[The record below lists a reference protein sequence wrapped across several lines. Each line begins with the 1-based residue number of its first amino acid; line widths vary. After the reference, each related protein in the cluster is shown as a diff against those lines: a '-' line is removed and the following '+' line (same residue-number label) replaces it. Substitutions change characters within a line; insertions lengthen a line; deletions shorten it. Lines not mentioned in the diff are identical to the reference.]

1 MKKITVSILS
11 VLMMLSMVFSSSVFA
26 ANEQV
31 SAWESFK
38 GLIGINASETT
49 DVVGV
54 EYRGHIENK
63 GDYPLDPATWV
74 QGPNRLGTVGEALRL
89 EGFWIQL
96 TDKPADVNIKYQV
109 HVQNEG
115 WMEPVLNGAFA
126 GTKDK
131 AQRIEAIKIWL
142 VDDAG
147 EAVTGYSVEYRG
159 HVENVGDV
167 PQTAGDWYADGAQLG
182 TVGAS
187 QRLEALE
194 VKIVKTK
201 ADMTAYDAAVEKAGE
216 VVEADYTAAT
226 YAALQTALEENVVTN
241 LDTQEDVDAATAA
254 INDAIDGLV
263 AIAQVTGIEALN
275 ATSAKVTFSGAV
287 KAVVPANFAVTDAN
301 GNQVFVSNAVL
312 NAAKDEATLTFFN
325 AFANNGVYT
334 AVTSNVVDANNENVP
349 TSTDSFTYVNAPAS
363 KVEFTGTAIK
373 PASNVKTLVKVTDT
387 LGRDITNE
395 VAIEFETSNALVVE
409 ADGDTLNPSTPT
421 ADTAIVVAKVKV
433 GTTYVRSANTIITVS
448 DAVATSF
455 AGGYVYTT
463 ADGAVADTK
472 AFKALE
478 ADQIIDYVNMGV
490 TTKSLALYYNDQY
503 DSDVL
508 GRVIAFNGAGQPT
521 LTNLNPNVV
530 VVENT
535 GVIKPISVG
544 TGYVKVVNGTV
555 TSTVKIIVKA
565 APVVT
570 TMTAEKTSVAIGT
583 TAPLNAETVNVT
595 YKDQFGTA
603 IDPVAATLT
612 ATPADDTIV
621 TAVAANDGKT
631 VAITSLKEG
640 TTTVA
645 LSYKVDA
652 TTTLTQ
658 SINVTVTKPGTLAGY
673 VVENAATTLDLNTNN
688 TADPK
693 TPASSLV
700 KVFSVDANG
709 NKIAEL
715 SADTAQFTLT
725 SVDVDGAADAS
736 IVKINADK
744 KTVDAVAVGTGYVQV
759 KVGTLLIDTLTFNV
773 VNTGSVATTATFNS
787 LAVVLGEVVSAELKP
802 ELQDIV
808 TVQDQNG
815 VDLVGFE
822 KTKLTF
828 EYVITNITGMTFD
841 KTTQDA
847 TLTGMIAQ
855 NGLADIVV
863 TKVTYDGGTTNLIA
877 TPVVVKLSATD
888 ETLPVATVTKDGS
901 DMLLTFSE
909 NVVLAD
915 GTTLD
920 AAITAADTD
929 AEKKALYE
937 ALFTDGTG
945 LPAVDGSKLTF
956 TSADAKHLRVAFAD
970 AAFGAAAVAADN
982 TVAVTAGAFEDLA
995 GNGIAATPAGTLEVT
1010 VTTGAVT
1017 FTAPV

>member
-1 MKKITVSILS
+1 MKKITASILTT
-11 VLMMLSMVFSSSVFA
+11 LLMLSMVFSSSVFA
-26 ANEQV
+26 ANEEV
-31 SAWESFK
+31 SAWDSFL
-38 GLIGINASETT
+38 GLFSGNATT
-49 DVVGV
+49 TATDAVGV
-54 EYRGHIENK
+54 EYRGHIQNV
-63 GDYPLDPATWV
+63 GNFPLDGTWI
-74 QGPNRLGTVGEALRL
+74 QGPNQLGTVGQSLRL
-89 EGFWIQL
+89 EGFWIRLSNQ
-96 TDKPADVNIKYQV
+96 PENVNIQYRV

-115 WMEPVLNGAFA
+115 WMTPVENGAFA
-126 GTKDK
+126 GTEGKS
-131 AQRIEAIKIWL
+131 QQIEAIEINL
-142 VDDAG
+142 VDDEG
-147 EAVTGYSVEYRG
+147 NAVQGYSVMYKG
-159 HVENVGDV
+159 HIQNQGD
-167 PQTAGDWYADGAQLG
+167 TAWFEDGQQLG
-182 TVGAS
+182 TVGS
-187 QRLEALE
+187 FLRLEALE
-194 VKIVKTK
+194 VKIVQTK
-201 ADMTAYDAAVEKAGE
+201 ADMTAYEAAVAEATALT
-216 VVEADYTAAT
+216 EADYTAASW
-226 YAALQTALEENVVTN
+226 AALETALIDNLVTEDN
-241 LDTQEDVDAATAA
+241 TQAEVDAATAA
-254 INDAIDGLV
+254 INDAIDALV
-263 AIAQVTGIEALN
+263 AIAQVTSIEALN

-325 AFANNGVYT
+325 AFTNNGVYT

-373 PASNVKTLVKVTDT
+373 PALNVKTLVKVTDT

-409 ADGDTLNPSTPT
+409 ADGDTLNPSTPA

-503 DSDVL
+503 NSDLL
-508 GRVIAFNGAGQPT
+508 GKVIAFNGVGEPT

-555 TSTVKIIVKA
+555 TSTVKIVVKA

-583 TAPLNAETVNVT
+583 TAPLNTETVNVT

-603 IDPVAATLT
+603 IVPAAATLT
-612 ATPADDTIV
+612 ATPADATIV

-658 SINVTVTKPGTLAGY
+658 TINVTVTKPGTLAGY
-673 VVENAATTLDLNTNN
+673 MVENAAATLDLNTNN

-693 TPASSLV
+693 TPASSVV

-715 SADTAQFTLT
+715 TANPAQFVLT
-725 SVDVDGAADAS
+725 AVDANGVADAS

-759 KVGTLLIDTLTFNV
+759 NVGTLLIDTLTFNV

-787 LAVVLGEVVSAELKP
+787 LAVVLGEVAVPAPLKP

-808 TVQDQNG
+808 TVQDQDG
-815 VDLVGFE
+815 VDLAGFD
-822 KTKLTF
+822 KTKLAF

-847 TLTGMIAQ
+847 SLTGMTAQ
-855 NGLADIVV
+855 NGLSDIVV

-877 TPVVVKLSATD
+877 TPVIVKLSATD
-888 ETLPVATVTKDGS
+888 LTKPVVVGTTTKMLTATTFQVE
-901 DMLLTFSE
+901 FSE
-909 NVVLAD
+909 PVN
-915 GTTLD
+915 
-920 AAITAADTD
+920 
-929 AEKKALYE
+929 
-937 ALFTDGTG
+937 
-945 LPAVDGSKLTF
+945 
-956 TSADAKHLRVAFAD
+956 
-970 AAFGAAAVAADN
+970 AVAADFTN
-982 TVAVTAGAFEDLA
+982 YKYDADGAGAGAAVAINVVSIA
-995 GNGIAATPAGTLEVT
+995 GSGTDTIT
-1010 VTTGAVT
+1010 VTTAANAGFATGVGTGIVDIGAGVVDIVGNT
-1017 FTAPV
+1017 FTPVTAQPILTD